1 MSQQQP
7 GISVQDLID
16 LERYPLD
23 QPDSPELAAVIAGAL
38 ETLDDTGVCLLPGFV
53 RDDALP
59 LLVEESRSL
68 TGTTHRQDHEEI
80 AYGHYRKRLDEF
92 PQGHAVRRTSQ
103 FHMNLVPGDV
113 VPDDGPLRTIFH
125 WQPLTDFIATLT
137 RHPAL
142 YRVAD
147 PLLDCNISVLDP
159 GDTHGWHYDGNDF
172 TVTLMIQSAETG
184 GRFEFYP
191 NIANPDDENFEA
203 VTAVFD
209 GERKGILTPPLEAGT
224 LNVFHGRY
232 SIHHVTP
239 VEGSRPRMLSIFSY
253 HEEPG
258 MMFPANTQK
267 IYTGRTA
274 A

>member
-92 PQGHAVRRTSQ
+92 P
-103 FHMNLVPGDV
+103 
-113 VPDDGPLRTIFH
+113 
-125 WQPLTDFIATLT
+125 
-137 RHPAL
+137 
-142 YRVAD
+142 
-147 PLLDCNISVLDP
+147 
-159 GDTHGWHYDGNDF
+159 
-172 TVTLMIQSAETG
+172 
-184 GRFEFYP
+184 
-191 NIANPDDENFEA
+191 
-203 VTAVFD
+203 
-209 GERKGILTPPLEAGT
+209 
-224 LNVFHGRY
+224 
-232 SIHHVTP
+232 
-239 VEGSRPRMLSIFSY
+239 
-253 HEEPG
+253 
-258 MMFPANTQK
+258 
-267 IYTGRTA
+267 
-274 A
+274 

>member
-1 MSQQQP
+1 MSEQQP

-16 LERYPLD
+16 LDRYPLD
-23 QPDSPELAAVIAGAL
+23 RPQSPELAAVIRGAL
-38 ETLDDTGVCLLPGFV
+38 ETLDDTGVCLLPGFI

-68 TGTTHRQDHEEI
+68 AGAAHRQDHEEI
-80 AYGHYRKRLDEF
+80 AYGHYRQRLDEF
-92 PQGHAVRRTSQ
+92 PQGHAVRRTSP
-103 FHMNLVPGDV
+103 FRMGLVPGDMM
-113 VPDDGPLRTIFH
+113 PAEGPLRTVYH

-137 RHPAL
+137 RHPTL
-142 YRVAD
+142 YRIAD
-147 PLLDCNISVLDP
+147 PLLDCNISVLNP

-172 TVTLMIQSAETG
+172 TVTLMLQTAEAG

-191 NIANPDDENFEA
+191 NIAGPDDENFET
-203 VTAVFD
+203 VTAVHNGD
-209 GERKGILTPPLEAGT
+209 REGILTPPLEAGT

-239 VEGSRPRMLSIFSY
+239 VVGSRPRLLSVFSY

-267 IYTGRTA
+267 IYAGRTA